1 VRQKNCKNKKGKAP
15 AVRTAVGDEMEEKRV
30 NNVPATK
37 RAVKKVPVTAKK
49 AVVAKKMAAHPTARR
64 SASEVTNFKIITEKE
79 KVKKPFP
86 WTTVL
91 AAICFTVLF
100 LFMMMNYTALDEL
113 KDDVIRQD
121 KQIAELSD
129 KRDKLED
136 KVAKRD
142 NLDEITKYAENELGM
157 VKKEEVEGQYY
168 IDLNTDDEVNIT
180 EYEDENENGLGV
192 LLTGVGNV
200 IKDFFGD

>member
-1 VRQKNCKNKKGKAP
+1 
-15 AVRTAVGDEMEEKRV
+15 MEEKRV
-30 NNVPATK
+30 NQAPVK
-37 RAVKKVPVTAKK
+37 RTPVKKVPTSAKK
-49 AVVAKKMAAHPTARR
+49 AVVAKKMASHPTARR
-64 SASEVTNFKIITEKE
+64 SASEVTNFKIITKKE
-79 KVKKPFP
+79 QEKKPFP

-91 AAICFTVLF
+91 AAVCFTVLF
-100 LFMMMNYTALDEL
+100 LFMMLNYTSLDKL
-113 KDDVIRQD
+113 KDEVVRQD
-121 KQIAELSD
+121 KVITELAD
-129 KRDKLED
+129 KKDKLEER
-136 KVAKRD
+136 VAKRD

-200 IKDFFGD
+200 IKDFFGN